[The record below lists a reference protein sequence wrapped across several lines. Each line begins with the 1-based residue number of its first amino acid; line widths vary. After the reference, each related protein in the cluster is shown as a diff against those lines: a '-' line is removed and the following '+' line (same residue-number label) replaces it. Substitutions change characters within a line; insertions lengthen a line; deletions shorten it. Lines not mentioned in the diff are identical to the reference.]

1 MNIALLLHKR
11 YITIVLLLS
20 LAGPPPP
27 TTNTTTT
34 LIIIIMMMMGL
45 FKGFYIEIRHKVV
58 AKNHFSPLFVLY
70 ALKDR
75 KIKLTPRILCHR
87 KIFRCLKMNFR
98 VQT

>member
-27 TTNTTTT
+27 TTTT

>member
-1 MNIALLLHKR
+1 MYYNLILLLKLLIIMNILK
-11 YITIVLLLS
+11 
-20 LAGPPPP
+20 
-27 TTNTTTT
+27 

-45 FKGFYIEIRHKVV
+45 FKGFYIEKRHKVV
-58 AKNHFSPLFVLY
+58 AKNNFSPLFVLY

>member
-1 MNIALLLHKR
+1 MQHHHHQFFLKKSAW
-11 YITIVLLLS
+11 S
-20 LAGPPPP
+20 LEWEL
-27 TTNTTTT
+27 T
-34 LIIIIMMMMGL
+34 LILTSREGL

-58 AKNHFSPLFVLY
+58 AKNNFSPLFVLY

>member
-27 TTNTTTT
+27 TTTTT

-58 AKNHFSPLFVLY
+58 AKNNFSPLFVLY

>member
-27 TTNTTTT
+27 TTTTTT
-34 LIIIIMMMMGL
+34 TTTIIIIIMMMMGL
-45 FKGFYIEIRHKVV
+45 FKGFYIEKRHKVV
-58 AKNHFSPLFVLY
+58 AKNNFFPLFVLY

-87 KIFRCLKMNFR
+87 KYFD
-98 VQT
+98 V